1 MLEVDGIDVFYGDIQ
16 ILWGVSFKAEEGE
29 ITTILGPNGAGK
41 TTTVNTIA
49 GLLHPARGEI
59 RFMGE
64 RIDGLPPFQV
74 MERGISLIPEGRELF
89 PKMTVLEN
97 LLLGAYTSRARK
109 KLQDNLEKVY
119 QLFPILKERRNQLAV
134 TLSGGEQQM
143 LAIARGLMASPKL
156 LILDEPS
163 LGLAPI
169 LVQEVF
175 KTLEKLRE
183 EGEVSIL
190 LVEQH
195 LYNAL
200 KLADKA
206 YVLESGRIVM
216 SGSGEEL
223 FNDLYVKK
231 AYLGL

>member
-1 MLEVDGIDVFYGDIQ
+1 MLEVDGIDVFNNVQ
-16 ILWGVSFKAEEGE
+16 ILWEVSFKAEEGK

-59 RFMGE
+59 RFRGE
-64 RIDGLPPFQV
+64 RIDRLPPFQI
-74 MERGISLIPEGRELF
+74 MEKGISLIPEGRELF

-97 LLLGAYTSRARK
+97 LLLGAYNTRARRRM
-109 KLQDNLEKVY
+109 QDSLERIY
-119 QLFPILKERRNQLAV
+119 QLFPVLREKKRQSAI

-169 LVQEVF
+169 LVKEVF
-175 KTLEKLRE
+175 ETLERLRE
-183 EGEVSIL
+183 EGEVSII

-195 LYNAL
+195 IYNAL

-206 YVLESGRIVM
+206 FVLESGRIVM
-216 SGSGEEL
+216 DGSGEAL
-223 FNDLYVKK
+223 FNNHYVKK
-231 AYLGL
+231 TYLGL